1 MNYQECPTMK
11 VCRNCKEEKE
21 YSDYSA
27 RCMTCKQ
34 CLKERYKGK
43 VAEYYKNNSEA
54 ICKRTSAYYKANAEK
69 YTEYKKDW
77 RKDNPVKDAQAWSQR
92 READLPLFR
101 AKEALNSSVRRVQ
114 KKLATPSWA
123 NKSKMLELHKEA
135 GKKGFHVDHIVPLRH
150 PLVCGLHC
158 EDNLRVISPHENH
171 TKSNKLIE
179 DIV

>member
-1 MNYQECPTMK
+1 MK

-43 VAEYYKNNSEA
+43 VAEYYKNNSEK
-54 ICKRTSAYYKANAEK
+54 ICNRTNAYYKANTEK
-69 YTEYKKDW
+69 YTEYKKGW
-77 RKDNPVKDAQAWSQR
+77 RKDNPAKDAIAQKNR
-92 READLPLFR
+92 RKADLPKHR
-101 AKEALNSSVRRVQ
+101 AKEAFHSSARRKQ
-114 KKLATPSWA
+114 KKKATPSWA
-123 NKSKMLELHKEA
+123 NKDKMLGVYKEA
-135 GKKGFHVDHIVPLRH
+135 QEKGFHVDHIIPLH
-150 PLVCGLHC
+150 NPLVCGLHC
-158 EDNLRVISPHENH
+158 EDNLRAIPPHENH